1 MSNPE
6 RNIYTFEPPQQVEPS
21 HIGEREALQP
31 LRDPRDPPRGVVRA
45 DRPIGA
51 ILVEEGKLTQP
62 EVERVLQVAKARGI
76 RFGEAAVRL
85 GLVTESEVRFAL
97 SKQYDF
103 PLLRHDPSSRDAQ
116 PSNELV
122 AAFAPFHPRTEEI
135 RALRTQ
141 LLIRWYKREAGHN
154 ALVIASPD
162 SAEGRSYVA
171 ANLAVVFSQLGAR
184 TLLVDADMRRPR
196 QHKIF
201 GLPGGHGLS
210 ALLSGRAEQT
220 ATFPIPGLSRLSVLP
235 AGALPPNPQE
245 LLSRMAFTTLMRD
258 MQSLYDV
265 VIIDTP
271 PARKYADAQAVAYR
285 TGNALVVARKD
296 HTTVGSTN
304 RVVRELAGTGAR
316 VVGTVINQY

>member
-1 MSNPE
+1 MSRPE
-6 RNIYTFEPPQQVEPS
+6 NVYSFGSPQQVGDPREP
-21 HIGEREALQP
+21 QP
-31 LRDPRDPPRGVVRA
+31 VGDHRDPQRAVVRA

-51 ILVEEGKLTQP
+51 ILVDAGKMTST
-62 EVERVLQVAKARGI
+62 EVERALHVAKAKGL

-85 GLVTESEVRFAL
+85 GLVTESDVRMAL

-103 PLLRHDPSSRDAQ
+103 PVLAPEHDGTEGQ
-116 PSNELV
+116 PSRELV

-154 ALVIASPD
+154 ALVIASPHGG
-162 SAEGRSYVA
+162 EGRSYVA
-171 ANLAVVFSQLGAR
+171 ANLAIVFSQLGAR
-184 TLLVDADMRRPR
+184 TLLVDADMRKPR

-201 GLPGGHGLS
+201 GLPGSHGLS

-220 ATFPIPGLSRLSVLP
+220 ATFPIPGLTRLSVLP
-235 AGALPPNPQE
+235 AGSLPPNPQE
-245 LLSRMAFTTLMRD
+245 LLSRLAFTTLVKD

-271 PARKYADAQAVAYR
+271 AAHDYADAQAIAFR
-285 TGNALVVARKD
+285 AGNALVVARKD
-296 HTTVGSTN
+296 HTPVNATS

-316 VVGTVINQY
+316 VVGTVINQH